1 MQKTK
6 FSKHALNDRED
17 RIIWIATEVGFGEII
32 DTLIIGDEQR
42 GRRRACLTST
52 GVVIIKAEDKELVI
66 TMFCPTVNQV
76 VGWYGNKNIVPIR
89 LLNVCKQNEKRGWAN
104 WTGN

>member
-1 MQKTK
+1 MQKVK
-6 FSKHALNDRED
+6 FSKHALNDREN

-32 DTLIIGDEQR
+32 DTLIIEDEQR

-52 GVVIIKAEDKELVI
+52 GVVVIKAENKELVI
-66 TMFCPTVNQV
+66 TMFCPTVSQV

-89 LLNVCKQNEKRGWAN
+89 LLNVCKQNEKRGWTN